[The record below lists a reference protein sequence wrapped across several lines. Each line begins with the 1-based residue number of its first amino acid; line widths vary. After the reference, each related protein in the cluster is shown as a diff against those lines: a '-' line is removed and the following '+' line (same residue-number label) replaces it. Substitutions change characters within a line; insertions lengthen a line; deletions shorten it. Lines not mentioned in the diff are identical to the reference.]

1 MKIKKIIAT
10 VAAVF
15 ALGTSAFAFEWSEC
29 WKNYGGGIEKGDMI
43 LSVGLGLNYGAFT
56 YLGDDG
62 GYFIPNILADF
73 EIAHPIWILPFS
85 FGGYLGFDGYGWKSD
100 GESNTWTR
108 TSLGGLAKY
117 HVQLPVE
124 KLDVYLGLKMGVS
137 IWNNKW
143 DLDNDNSGSDVI
155 WHFDGNYVLGASY
168 FFTDLIGINAELG
181 YPYTRVA
188 VAVKF

>member
-73 EIAHPIWILPFS
+73 EIAHPIWVLPFS

-100 GESNTWTR
+100 GEYNSWTR

-143 DLDNDNSGSDVI
+143 DYDNDESGSDVI

-168 FFTDLIGINAELG
+168 YFTDLIGLNAELG
-181 YPYTRVA
+181 YPYTRVS
-188 VAVKF
+188 VAFKF